1 MSENVDYE
9 RRGDVAVITL
19 DRYECRNA
27 IDHDTGDELYNALMR
42 LNDDETAHVGV
53 LTGADGVFCA
63 GADLKEISEDGSL
76 EGRETGYMGYSHAEL
91 EKPLIAAVEG
101 FALAGGLELAA
112 FCDIRIAAE
121 DAFFGCYERRW
132 GIPLLDGGTQR
143 LPHIVGL
150 GRALEMIHT
159 GRTVG
164 AEEALEWGLVNRL
177 VPEGEALDA
186 AVEMAAA
193 IAAFPQK
200 TVQTDRKAV
209 FEGLGE
215 PLEKGLAIESWYGTH
230 AMETAREGATRFAEG
245 EGRGGAGTYEA
256 YVDRDDV

>member
-1 MSENVDYE
+1 MSETVTYE
-9 RRGDVAVITL
+9 RRGEVAVITL
-19 DRYECRNA
+19 DRYKRRNA
-27 IDHDTGDELYNALMR
+27 IDHDTGDQLYDALMR
-42 LNDDETAHVGV
+42 LNDDDEAAVGV
-53 LTGADGVFCA
+53 LTGANGVFCA
-63 GADLKEISEDGSL
+63 GADLKEISEGGSL

-91 EKPLIAAVEG
+91 EKPLIAAIEG

-150 GRALEMIHT
+150 GRALEMIYT
-159 GRTVG
+159 GRRVD
-164 AEEALEWGLVNRL
+164 ADEAFDWGLLNRL
-177 VPEGEALDA
+177 VPPGEALDA
-186 AVEMAAA
+186 AVEMASG
-193 IAAFPQK
+193 IAQFPQK
-200 TVQTDRKAV
+200 TVRTDRKAV

-215 PLEKGLAIESWYGTH
+215 SIEKGLAIESWHGTH

-245 EGRGGAGTYEA
+245 EGRGGAGTYEE